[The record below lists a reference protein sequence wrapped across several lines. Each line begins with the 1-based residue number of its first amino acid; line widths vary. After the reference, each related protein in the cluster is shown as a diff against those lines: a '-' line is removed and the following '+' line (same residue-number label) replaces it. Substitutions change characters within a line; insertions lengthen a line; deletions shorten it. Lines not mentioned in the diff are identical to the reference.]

1 MNLEIAELA
10 NHDLRNASR
19 VLYYSTNV
27 LRKLPHIDVDNETK
41 AAIYASA
48 KLAIH
53 AVQRALANITHQID
67 FIEATEELAQ

>member
-10 NHDLRNASR
+10 NHDLRNATR

-27 LRKLPHIDVDNETK
+27 LRKLPHINADNEAK

-53 AVQRALANITHQID
+53 AVQHVLSNIAEQLD
-67 FIEATEELAQ
+67 FLKATEY

>member
-10 NHDLRNASR
+10 NHDLRNAAR

-41 AAIYASA
+41 ATIYSCA

-53 AVQRALANITHQID
+53 AVQRALVNITNQID
-67 FIEATEELAQ
+67 FIEATEDC